1 LDEVN
6 NTNGIGHEVTDFS
19 EREHKAPPSPPRGL
33 IERLERM
40 LAVFSKWA
48 TVIAG
53 VALTAMLVISVAD
66 VIGNKIFHHP
76 IQGTTDYVSFLA
88 VITIIFSLSY
98 SLIEKAHVQIDLFL
112 NKLPRRVKA
121 IFEIFIALLSLTLF
135 VLLTWFSVRYGI
147 RLQKNNELSMTQRIP
162 VFPFA
167 YAVAFACLP
176 ACLYLFLEVLRAIKK
191 LVGK

>member
-1 LDEVN
+1 MDEVN
-6 NTNGIGHEVTDFS
+6 NTNGIGHQVTDFS
-19 EREHKAPPSPPRGL
+19 EREHKAPPPPPRGI

-88 VITIIFSLSY
+88 IITIIFSLSY
-98 SLIEKAHVQIDLFL
+98 SLIEKAHVQVDLFL
-112 NKLPRRVKA
+112 NKLPRRAKA

>member
-1 LDEVN
+1 MDEVN
-6 NTNGIGHEVTDFS
+6 NTNGIGHQVTDFS
-19 EREHKAPPSPPRGL
+19 EREHKAPPPPPRGI

-53 VALTAMLVISVAD
+53 VALTAMLIISVAD

-88 VITIIFSLSY
+88 IITIIFSLSY
-98 SLIEKAHVQIDLFL
+98 SLIEKAHVQVDLFL

>member
-6 NTNGIGHEVTDFS
+6 NTNGIGHQVTDFS
-19 EREHKAPPSPPRGL
+19 EREHKAPPPPPRGI

-53 VALTAMLVISVAD
+53 VALTAMLIISVAD

-88 VITIIFSLSY
+88 IITIIFSLSY
-98 SLIEKAHVQIDLFL
+98 SLIEKAHVQVDLFL

>member
-1 LDEVN
+1 MDEVN
-6 NTNGIGHEVTDFS
+6 NTNGIGHQVTDFS
-19 EREHKAPPSPPRGL
+19 EREHKAPPPPPRGI

-88 VITIIFSLSY
+88 IITIIFSLSY
-98 SLIEKAHVQIDLFL
+98 SLIEKAHVQVDLFL

>member
-6 NTNGIGHEVTDFS
+6 NTNGIGHQVTDFS
-19 EREHKAPPSPPRGL
+19 EREHKAPPPPPRGI

-88 VITIIFSLSY
+88 IITIIFSLSY
-98 SLIEKAHVQIDLFL
+98 SLIEKAHVQVDLFL